1 VTPARDPWRF
11 FYAFLAIWAMALA
24 TILVVRG
31 SALDIQD
38 LHEIANACRL
48 TFTPAGSTEEAERP

>member
-1 VTPARDPWRF
+1 MTPARDPWRF

-31 SALDIQD
+31 SALEIRD
-38 LHEIANACRL
+38 LHEIADACRL
-48 TFTPAGSTEEAERP
+48 TFTPAGSLNQEQP